1 MATAV
6 VEVVQARAALSIFPQ
21 TLPIL
26 LPVVL
31 QVRPAVAEVAEAP
44 PITRVI
50 TIGCVEWQAAPAE
63 AVAAQV
69 KRALKLVPVAVAAE
83 AAAPVV
89 ALAMHGLTDSSE
101 AAEAAAEPVP

>member
-1 MATAV
+1 METVV
-6 VEVVQARAALSIFPQ
+6 VEVVQARAVLSIFPQ
-21 TLPIL
+21 ILHIL
-26 LPVVL
+26 LPVVPQARL
-31 QVRPAVAEVAEAP
+31 AVAEAAEDP

-50 TIGCVEWQAAPAE
+50 TIGCAEWQAAPAV

-69 KRALKLVPVAVAAE
+69 KRALTLVPEAVAAE